1 MVHGEVSFVVS
12 CSATAA
18 PLTIT
23 AARMHIDQKNVGP
36 SWAKGFGDYSGGGAV
51 WEFGLHWPKKKK
63 GFEGRPLK
71 IKNSSQSFEGRLPHK
86 VRPFE
91 SIRIPFVFL
100 VRKGCQAA
108 VKEGLPGL
116 WGKVR
121 RAQAVPTALAAKSLA
136 CCALGGRGFG
146 FALSAYSFSSG
157 QFNSILY
164 CFGFRRESHRG
175 RCGQYMGCR
184 PHKPGTWCLRVS
196 AVFLWLIGF
205 ATVLLQTASGIKN
218 GHGPEVRRKTQ
229 QPIHDGSFCRCRL
242 LRCHWYSFRL
252 QTAS

>member
-36 SWAKGFGDYSGGGAV
+36 SWAKGFGDYPSGGAV

-121 RAQAVPTALAAKSLA
+121 RAAAEAWRSLWGKVRRAQAVPTALAAKSLA

-157 QFNSILY
+157 QFSSILY
-164 CFGFRRESHRG
+164 CFGFSRESHRG

-184 PHKPGTWCLRVS
+184 PHKPGTWCRSVT
-196 AVFLWLIGF
+196 AVFLWLIDF

-218 GHGPEVRRKTQ
+218 GHGPEVRRKKAAT
-229 QPIHDGSFCRCRL
+229 HS
-242 LRCHWYSFRL
+242 
-252 QTAS
+252 